1 MSEARKGKK
10 QNPFQGRL
18 EAQLKSKS
26 ASLPTPLDY
35 GGAGNAVKGRDERQ
49 LRAPLT
55 AFPAPVP
62 PSVLTT
68 AVVVIHGMT
77 TWSDCGERE
86 FLARGKRPSEALGVR
101 HLFRVGKE
109 RSSPTSSIAQPS
121 SCGYDNV
128 NSRRGLDFQFRNC
141 CS

>member
-10 QNPFQGRL
+10 QNPLQGRL

-77 TWSDCGERE
+77 TVMGLKLSYLLVC
-86 FLARGKRPSEALGVR
+86 SVQ
-101 HLFRVGKE
+101 E
-109 RSSPTSSIAQPS
+109 RSQCLHSVTSPNPSWFHHRSSIFW
-121 SCGYDNV
+121 
-128 NSRRGLDFQFRNC
+128 SRPRIPARVTPAGGGRKTARR
-141 CS
+141 S

>member
-68 AVVVIHGMT
+68 AVVVILRNDACGPSNLIVDPEHSLKIYAT
-77 TWSDCGERE
+77 TPFDC
-86 FLARGKRPSEALGVR
+86 
-101 HLFRVGKE
+101 
-109 RSSPTSSIAQPS
+109 SSNPVHCAQ
-121 SCGYDNV
+121 
-128 NSRRGLDFQFRNC
+128 
-141 CS
+141 

>member
-10 QNPFQGRL
+10 QNPLQGRL

-77 TWSDCGERE
+77 LFWEDTAFTRPVASCQLLFSGNLTER
-86 FLARGKRPSEALGVR
+86 K
-101 HLFRVGKE
+101 
-109 RSSPTSSIAQPS
+109 
-121 SCGYDNV
+121 NV
-128 NSRRGLDFQFRNC
+128 SF
-141 CS
+141 STAV

>member
-10 QNPFQGRL
+10 QNPLQGRL

-68 AVVVIHGMT
+68 AVVVIHGMAT
-77 TWSDCGERE
+77 VMGAKTFSPVCS
-86 FLARGKRPSEALGVR
+86 LAPRSLPMPPQRDITKSE
-101 HLFRVGKE
+101 
-109 RSSPTSSIAQPS
+109 
-121 SCGYDNV
+121 
-128 NSRRGLDFQFRNC
+128 
-141 CS
+141 

>member
-77 TWSDCGERE
+77 ISTRLLKYSLPKNRSR
-86 FLARGKRPSEALGVR
+86 L
-101 HLFRVGKE
+101 LFNWRD
-109 RSSPTSSIAQPS
+109 R
-121 SCGYDNV
+121 D
-128 NSRRGLDFQFRNC
+128 
-141 CS
+141 

>member
-26 ASLPTPLDY
+26 ASLPTSLDY

-77 TWSDCGERE
+77 SSLGDTERVDTIIGNASVGTQTLP
-86 FLARGKRPSEALGVR
+86 FLALS
-101 HLFRVGKE
+101 
-109 RSSPTSSIAQPS
+109 
-121 SCGYDNV
+121 
-128 NSRRGLDFQFRNC
+128 SRRIVC
-141 CS
+141 

>member
-10 QNPFQGRL
+10 QNPLQGRL

-77 TWSDCGERE
+77 NGEDVVDR
-86 FLARGKRPSEALGVR
+86 FLAGSG
-101 HLFRVGKE
+101 
-109 RSSPTSSIAQPS
+109 
-121 SCGYDNV
+121 
-128 NSRRGLDFQFRNC
+128 
-141 CS
+141 